1 MARRKKKKPGVN
13 RVLVFIS
20 IILLGASIYLF
31 SQVKELQREN
41 KTLKDQV
48 AELQVK
54 LTILKKGTST
64 HTP

>member
-1 MARRKKKKPGVN
+1 MARRKKKKTGVN
-13 RVLVFIS
+13 RVLVFLS

>member
-1 MARRKKKKPGVN
+1 MARRKKKKTGVN
-13 RVLVFIS
+13 RVLVFLS

-31 SQVKELQREN
+31 NQVKELQREN

>member
-1 MARRKKKKPGVN
+1 VARRKKKKTGVN
-13 RVLVFIS
+13 RVLVFLS

-31 SQVKELQREN
+31 NQVKELRKEN